1 MEIEPFLIASSV
13 EMVMA
18 QRLVRRLCG
27 KCSEPSNISAE
38 DLRATLSLLEVDPAE
53 VIHLDKVLLP
63 KDVGNA
69 KTWATGEE
77 WGFLNS

>member
-27 KCSEPSNISAE
+27 KCTEPSNITEE

-53 VIHLDKVLLP
+53 IIHRKKFCLQMV
-63 KDVGNA
+63 VRNA
-69 KTWATGEE
+69 KI
-77 WGFLNS
+77 